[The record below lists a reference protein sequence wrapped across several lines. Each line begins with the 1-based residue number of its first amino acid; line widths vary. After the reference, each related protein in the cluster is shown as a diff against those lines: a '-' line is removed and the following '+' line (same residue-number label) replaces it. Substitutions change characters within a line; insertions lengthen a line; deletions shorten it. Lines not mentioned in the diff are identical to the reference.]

1 MCAAIIWTQILKEV
15 FKLMGNLRDDQER
28 ERETNS
34 NHSRLCCSTSPGS
47 RRRRRR
53 RRGRG
58 WPRARGGGL
67 ASGERHVE
75 REPVPRLVLRVRVER
90 LPLLRRRRAVADR
103 HGRGLAVKL
112 VVRPA
117 GRRRVV
123 EEPRDAVVVVVAE
136 ELELLQPGRRL
147 GSSIPFHRRLLHPHP
162 LKDRRKPP
170 VQVRR
175 DPAPHPPPPPPP
187 PPPRR

>member
-1 MCAAIIWTQILKEV
+1 MLLDVAGFPPPA
-15 FKLMGNLRDDQER
+15 
-28 ERETNS
+28 
-34 NHSRLCCSTSPGS
+34 PAP
-47 RRRRRR
+47 
-53 RRGRG
+53 
-58 WPRARGGGL
+58 PRPRL
-67 ASGERHVE
+67 ASSTAAAAS
-75 REPVPRLVLRVRVER
+75 PRVSGTSNVSPCPGWYCAVRVER

-175 DPAPHPPPPPPP
+175 DPAPHPSTSTTTASPTPLMQQAPALPHPSP
-187 PPPRR
+187 THPARGARRRRHAAARARAQAS